1 MKFTPRPYQTGAIN
15 AGLDFL
21 LGDRTAPEF
30 QIITTGAGKSVIIAN
45 TAKELPDP
53 VVVFQPSKEIL
64 EQNYAKYISYGFRA
78 AKYSAS
84 VGEKY
89 IDKVTFATIGSVVKK
104 PHLFNHCKYALI
116 DEAHY
121 MNAEDGMYRD
131 FFRAHPQMKV
141 LGYTATPY
149 RLTADFE
156 GAMLKFLNRTTP
168 RFFERVNYYIQNI
181 ELFDAGHL
189 SKLEY
194 FDFNQ
199 IDRSLL
205 TMNASGTDFTEASV
219 RAYIR
224 QNKIHEKTAY
234 YAGQLLNVQKRKN
247 LLIFCTLIDEAMK
260 VAKLVPGSVVL
271 TGDTDAATRSRILA
285 EFKSG
290 KIRCVINV
298 GVLTVG
304 FDFPELDTVLM
315 ARSTMSLAVYYQ
327 IIGRVMRPHKNK
339 ASGWFVDLGGNIRK
353 FGKIETMKIR
363 QNERGEYSIWNNGK
377 QLTNVV
383 FSAAA

>member
-1 MKFTPRPYQTGAIN
+1 MKFTPRPYQVGAID
-15 AGLDFL
+15 AGLEYFL
-21 LGDRTAPEF
+21 GGRTKPEF
-30 QIITTGAGKSVIIAN
+30 QIVTTGAGKSLIIAN
-45 TAKELPDP
+45 TAMRLPDP
-53 VVVFQPSKEIL
+53 VVIFQPSKEIL
-64 EQNYAKYISYGFRA
+64 EQNYAKYISYGYRA

-116 DEAHY
+116 DECHY
-121 MNAEDGMYRD
+121 FNPEDGMYRD
-131 FFRAHPQMKV
+131 FFAAHPQMKV

-149 RLTADFE
+149 RLTADYE

-168 RFFERVNYYIQNI
+168 KFFDRVNYFIQNS

-194 FDFNQ
+194 FDNNQ

-205 TMNASGTDFTEASV
+205 TMNSNGTDFTDASV

-234 YAGQLLNVQKRKN
+234 YANALLGQRKN
-247 LLIFCTLIDEAMK
+247 LLVFCTLIDEAMK

-271 TGDTDAATRSRILA
+271 TGDTDNSLRARILA
-285 EFKSG
+285 EFKAG

-298 GVLTVG
+298 GVLAVG
-304 FDFPELDTVLM
+304 FDFPELETVLM

-327 IIGRVMRPHKNK
+327 IIGRVMRSHKNK
-339 ASGWFVDLGGNIRK
+339 LSGWFVDLGGNIRK

-363 QNERGEYSIWNNGK
+363 QNGMGDYSIWNNGK